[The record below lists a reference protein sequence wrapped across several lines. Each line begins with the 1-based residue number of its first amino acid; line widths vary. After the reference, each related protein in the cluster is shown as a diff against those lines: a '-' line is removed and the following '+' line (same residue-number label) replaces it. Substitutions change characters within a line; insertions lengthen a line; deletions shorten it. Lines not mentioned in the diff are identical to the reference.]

1 MPIRARILLA
11 LAIVTPLGF
20 AAKWYAGPG
29 RSWLNNWA
37 ASIIYELFFM
47 LLVFLIIPR
56 KKAVAPIALGVCAA
70 TIALEFLQ
78 LWHPA
83 PLTAIRGTFLGRA
96 LLGTTFAAS
105 DLPIYPV
112 GCLLGWFLLRRLSQL
127 SQPGRR

>member
-20 AAKWYAGPG
+20 AAKYYAGPG
-29 RSWLNNWA
+29 RWWLNNAA
-37 ASIIYELFFM
+37 ASIIYELFFI
-47 LLVFLIIPR
+47 LLVFFICPR
-56 KKAVAPIALGVCAA
+56 KRAIMPIALGVCAA

-83 PLTAIRGTFLGRA
+83 PLQAIRGTFLGRA

-112 GCLLGWFLLRRLSQL
+112 GCLLGWFLLHGLIR
-127 SQPGRR
+127 GRRVRRA

>member
-1 MPIRARILLA
+1 MPIRLLILLA

-20 AAKWYAGPG
+20 AAKYYAGPA
-29 RSWLNNWA
+29 RWWLNNWA

-47 LLVFLIIPR
+47 LLVFLFIPR
-56 KKAVAPIALGVCAA
+56 RKAITRIALGVCAA

-83 PLTAIRGTFLGRA
+83 RLQAIRGTFLGRA
-96 LLGTTFAAS
+96 LLGTTFVWS

-112 GCLLGWFLLRRLSQL
+112 GCLLGWLLLHALIR
-127 SQPGRR
+127 PPEGA